1 MRLVTGRLAGPDMKI
16 LLVDDHALFRA
27 GLRMLLTTICHNA
40 TTLEAATIAEG
51 IALTQAH
58 PDLELCLLDLSLKNE
73 SGLAAITALKEA
85 APQAAVVVVSS
96 ADDSAT
102 IRACLDSGAMS
113 FIPKSLGP
121 DVLTQA
127 LQHVLKGTVYLPEQI
142 VNAADEEPGRP
153 ALTPRQ
159 WEVLHCLSRGL
170 PTKLIAREMNLSEHT
185 VKEHIALL
193 FQALGVRNRTEA
205 VIKGSQ
211 WRLLSGPLAP

>member
-1 MRLVTGRLAGPDMKI
+1 MKI

-27 GLRMLLTTICHNA
+27 GLRMLLTTICHDA
-40 TTLEAATIAEG
+40 TTLEAATIAAG
-51 IALTQAH
+51 ISLAQAH

-73 SGLAAITALKEA
+73 SGLAAIASLKDA

-102 IRACLDSGAMS
+102 IRACLDNGAMS

-142 VNAADEEPGRP
+142 MNADDEPGRP
-153 ALTPRQ
+153 TLTARQ
-159 WEVLHCLSRGL
+159 WDVLHCLSRGL
-170 PTKLIAREMNLSEHT
+170 PTKLIARELNLSEHT

-211 WRLLSGPLAP
+211 WRLLNGPLAP

>member
-1 MRLVTGRLAGPDMKI
+1 MKI

-27 GLRMLLTTICHNA
+27 GLRMLLRTIHQDA
-40 TTLEAATIAEG
+40 TTLEASTTAEG
-51 IALTQAH
+51 IALTRAH

-73 SGLAAITALKEA
+73 SGLAAIAAFKDA
-85 APQAAVVVVSS
+85 APQVAVVVVSS

-127 LQHVLKGTVYLPEQI
+127 LQHVLQGTVYLPEQI
-142 VNAADEEPGRP
+142 VNAAHNEPERP
-153 ALTPRQ
+153 SLTPRQ

-170 PTKLIAREMNLSEHT
+170 PTKLIAREMSLSEHT

-211 WRLLSGPLAP
+211 WRLLNGPLAP

>member
-1 MRLVTGRLAGPDMKI
+1 
-16 LLVDDHALFRA
+16 
-27 GLRMLLTTICHNA
+27 MLLTTICHDA
-40 TTLEAATIAEG
+40 TTLEAATIADG
-51 IALTQAH
+51 VALAEQH

-73 SGLAAITALKEA
+73 NGMTAITSLKEA

-96 ADDSAT
+96 ADDSGT

-142 VNAADEEPGRP
+142 VEAVDHEPERP
-153 ALTPRQ
+153 TLTTRQ

-211 WRLLSGPLAP
+211 WRLLNGPLAP